1 MSPLW
6 AQRVALEAGQPVLI
20 GMEPPTFLAAEV
32 VAVVVAVPT
41 QDRLEP
47 MVEQRQAVR
56 LELAAKAG
64 MQESLEEL
72 LELMQT
78 PLDTIE
84 AMAEVAVAVEVTLS
98 VRLQLPEELP
108 ELVLLVS

>member
-1 MSPLW
+1 
-6 AQRVALEAGQPVLI
+6 
-20 GMEPPTFLAAEV
+20 
-32 VAVVVAVPT
+32 VAVVAAVPT

-64 MQESLEEL
+64 MQEALEEL
-72 LELMQT
+72 LELMPT

-84 AMAEVAVAVEVTLS
+84 AMVVAAVVAVVTAS
-98 VRLQLPEELP
+98 VRLRLPEGLA